1 MESQKESRI
10 KWLIDSGQVDK
21 DVLEW
26 VYGLLTELDQKDD
39 IINQLDARIGR
50 VLSEMDYLK
59 NVLEGNL

>member
-26 VYGLLTELDQKDD
+26 AYGLLTEIDQKDD
-39 IINQLDARIGR
+39 IINQLDARIGQA
-50 VLSEMDYLK
+50 LGQLETLK
-59 NVLEGNL
+59 ETLGEIK

>member
-26 VYGLLTELDQKDD
+26 AYGLLTEIDQKDD
-39 IINQLDARIGR
+39 IINQLDARIGQA
-50 VLSEMDYLK
+50 LSQ
-59 NVLEGNL
+59 LETIKETLGEIK